1 MWSAKKTVGQL
12 LKSMLIASV
21 FALAIACFY
30 GSIFETWETII
41 VDLGIPWIML
51 SVFVML
57 FFYASELDQKK
68 V

>member
-1 MWSAKKTVGQL
+1 MWSVKKIVGHL
-12 LKSMLIASV
+12 FKSMLIASV

-41 VDLGIPWIML
+41 VDLGIPWILL

-57 FFYASELDQKK
+57 FFYASEYDLRK